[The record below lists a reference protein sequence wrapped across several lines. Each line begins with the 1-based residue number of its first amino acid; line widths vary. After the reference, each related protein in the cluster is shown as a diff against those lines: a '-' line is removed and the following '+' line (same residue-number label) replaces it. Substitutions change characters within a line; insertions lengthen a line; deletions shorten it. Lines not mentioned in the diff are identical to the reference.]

1 MSQFILG
8 IKPDFDGLLI
18 DPCIPSELSEIK
30 LTRKFRGNTYH
41 ITIDNS
47 AHVESGIAK
56 VIVGGNEYDSNLIK
70 TTSSNS
76 DISVT
81 VVMGENKL
89 SHNINMVIE
98 SQIDNRELVE
108 SK

>member
-1 MSQFILG
+1 M
-8 IKPDFDGLLI
+8 
-18 DPCIPSELSEIK
+18 
-30 LTRKFRGNTYH
+30 
-41 ITIDNS
+41 
-47 AHVESGIAK
+47 
-56 VIVGGNEYDSNLIK
+56 GGNEYDSNLIK